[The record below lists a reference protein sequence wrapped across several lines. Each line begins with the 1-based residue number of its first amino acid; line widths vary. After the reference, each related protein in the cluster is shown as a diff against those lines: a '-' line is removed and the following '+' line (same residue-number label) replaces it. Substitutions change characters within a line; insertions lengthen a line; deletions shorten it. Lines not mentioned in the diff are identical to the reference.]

1 MTADPQPTDRIWTI
15 PNALS
20 FARLLGIPVFLW
32 LILGPQADLWAV
44 VLLLISGFTDWLDG
58 VVARATGQVS
68 RLGAILDPA
77 VDRLYIAAALIAL
90 VLRGIVPWWILALLL
105 GRDLLLATLLPALR
119 RRGLVGL
126 PVHYLGKAATFALLW
141 GFPFV
146 LLGAGSSGLAEA
158 SRAFGWACVLWGTA
172 LYVYAGILYAL
183 QARRL
188 LRAEQPDT
196 PARPA

>member
-1 MTADPQPTDRIWTI
+1 
-15 PNALS
+15 
-20 FARLLGIPVFLW
+20 VFLW

-44 VLLLISGFTDWLDG
+44 ALLLVSGFTDWLDG

-90 VLRGIVPWWILALLL
+90 VLRGIVPWWILAILL

-119 RRGLVGL
+119 RRGLIGL

-146 LLGAGSSGLAEA
+146 LLGAGASWLAEA

-172 LYVYAGILYAL
+172 LYVYAGLLYAL
-183 QARRL
+183 QAIRL
-188 LRAEQPDT
+188 LRAEGPDA

>member
-1 MTADPQPTDRIWTI
+1 MTAELTPTDRIWTV
-15 PNALS
+15 PNLLS

-32 LILGPQADLWAV
+32 LILGPQADAWAIA
-44 VLLLISGFTDWLDG
+44 LLLLSGFTDWLDG

-90 VLRGIVPWWILALLL
+90 VLRGIVPWWILAVLL

-119 RRGLVGL
+119 RRGLIGL

-146 LLGAGSSGLAEA
+146 LLGAGVGWLAEA

-183 QARRL
+183 QAVRL
-188 LRAEQPDT
+188 LRH
-196 PARPA
+196 PA

>member
-1 MTADPQPTDRIWTI
+1 MTTDPQPTDRIWTI

-44 VLLLISGFTDWLDG
+44 ALLLISGFTDWLDG

-90 VLRGIVPWWILALLL
+90 VLRGIVPWWILAILL

-119 RRGLVGL
+119 RRGLIGL

-146 LLGAGSSGLAEA
+146 LLGAGESWLAEA

-172 LYVYAGILYAL
+172 LYVYAGLLYTL
-183 QARRL
+183 QAVRL
-188 LRAEQPDT
+188 LRAEGPDA